1 MLGGHST
8 ARPALVAGVVSIG
21 LALGPGGLVTHSAQ
35 DEAPDGVV
43 NDTRAEALAAVEKTF
58 LERNAQLPRTVM
70 IASRM
75 ALGRVCGPTPPARLR
90 LLE

>member
-43 NDTRAEALAAVEKTF
+43 NDTRIDATVACAGATPAEAIPAVK
-58 LERNAQLPRTVM
+58 QLGYVVETR
-70 IASRM
+70 
-75 ALGRVCGPTPPARLR
+75 
-90 LLE
+90 